1 MGWCECRNRPIRSLR
16 QKRGDGVGRGQGI
29 RMSQDDGRCRN
40 GKGRLKQKL
49 VGRGDPK
56 WDRKEKVKV
65 GKI

>member
-1 MGWCECRNRPIRSLR
+1 LR